1 MNDKSRLLGT
11 ILGIVIF
18 ILIVAGFTYAAL
30 NWRSGKVNLGITS
43 GCFDIYYDKGQDISG
58 QLNPSSSYTDGLFAT
73 IKINIKNSCTT
84 NGTGTLYLETLSTTS
99 SNLYRTGL
107 LNYQVVKD
115 GIATNLKGNI
125 TKSGEIALDIGTLT
139 KASSASTTY
148 KIYVWV
154 DKEVVISSEEEIPS
168 EVIEETKQIVPEVI
182 KAEPVKS
189 LEEILEKEKLALE
202 EKPVKE
208 ETKEVIKEEAKTEEK
223 KNKRIELDW

>member
-1 MNDKSRLLGT
+1 MYYYGYNGGYNGMNTPYNPCYNTGYVGNTNGGYGLGAA
-11 ILGIVIF
+11 LWIVLF
-18 ILIVAGFTYAAL
+18 ILLVVGFTYAAL
-30 NWRSGKVNLGITS
+30 NWESTKTNIKLTS

-84 NGTGTLYLETLSTTS
+84 NGTGTLYLETLNTTS
-99 SNLYRTGL
+99 SNLYREGL

-115 GIATNLKGNI
+115 DVATNLKGNI

-154 DKEVVISSEEEIPS
+154 DKEVVINSDANSKYYGKIRA
-168 EVIEETKQIVPEVI
+168 TATQGK
-182 KAEPVKS
+182 
-189 LEEILEKEKLALE
+189 
-202 EKPVKE
+202 
-208 ETKEVIKEEAKTEEK
+208 
-223 KNKRIELDW
+223 

>member
-1 MNDKSRLLGT
+1 MNDKSKLLGT

-30 NWRSGKVNLGITS
+30 NWQSGKVNLGITS

-84 NGTGTLYLETLSTTS
+84 NGTGTS
-99 SNLYRTGL
+99 SAASDVYKRQNLYRTGL

-115 GIATNLKGNI
+115 GTATNLKGNI

-154 DKEVVISSEEEIPS
+154 DKEVVINSDANSKYYGKIRA
-168 EVIEETKQIVPEVI
+168 TATQGK
-182 KAEPVKS
+182 
-189 LEEILEKEKLALE
+189 
-202 EKPVKE
+202 
-208 ETKEVIKEEAKTEEK
+208 
-223 KNKRIELDW
+223 